1 MNFSFHMLHH
11 PFMTTLNHQH
21 LLLTIYG
28 NEEMN
33 VIQLRSTFIASRYLE
48 FCRDFAEC
56 IKSLQPSELG
66 DILFSNDKVIEKS
79 TNTRKEL
86 YSTLSKSNLKCKI
99 VHCTCYEGD
108 NRLDAISNEYQWNKE
123 IKQVQSWNNSTL
135 WGELDEDV
143 RANWENQLM
152 LFGEEFESRRER
164 LRDALAKVGSDQGF
178 PQCALTEE
186 KTDQL
191 ITKLHYTDGGEE
203 LIGIRRMVVS

>member
-1 MNFSFHMLHH
+1 MKTNSPFNNFNKILFIPCWSVGNVGQLCAD
-11 PFMTTLNHQH
+11 LIINSLELKQQVILQH
-21 LLLTIYG
+21 EFLIPYVAPPIYDHIKSPTFAATIYG

-56 IKSLQPSELG
+56 IKSLQPSEVIFLYSSSKGELG
-66 DILFSNDKVIEKS
+66 DILFSSDKVIEKS
-79 TNTRKEL
+79 PITKEL

-108 NRLDAISNEYQWNKE
+108 NRPDAIQMYSLLKKEYQWNKE

-143 RANWENQLM
+143 RAVM
-152 LFGEEFESRRER
+152 F
-164 LRDALAKVGSDQGF
+164 
-178 PQCALTEE
+178 
-186 KTDQL
+186 
-191 ITKLHYTDGGEE
+191 
-203 LIGIRRMVVS
+203 